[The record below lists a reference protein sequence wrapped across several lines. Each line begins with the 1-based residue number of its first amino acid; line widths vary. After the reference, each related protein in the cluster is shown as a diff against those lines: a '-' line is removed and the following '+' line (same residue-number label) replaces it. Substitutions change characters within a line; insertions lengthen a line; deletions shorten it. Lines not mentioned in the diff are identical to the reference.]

1 MTDSAPSRNVVPIPL
16 TVPAALVGSVKTQ
29 KRSSAIASNPT
40 IFLTFTTTTVL
51 DVTETS
57 ALDSYRTGR
66 VEGIRHAGLNDHT

>member
-1 MTDSAPSRNVVPIPL
+1 
-16 TVPAALVGSVKTQ
+16 VKTQ

-40 IFLTFTTTTVL
+40 IFLTFTTTTDL

-66 VEGIRHAGLNDHT
+66 VQGIRHAGLNDHT